1 MTLTTIFPHMQTRN
15 WKDWERESWLEH
27 EAMNGILDANN
38 LFFVSHKLRHA
49 LFSFQESS
57 VKLCI

>member
-1 MTLTTIFPHMQTRN
+1 MTLTTIVPHMQTRN

-38 LFFVSHKLRHA
+38 LFFVSHIEA
-49 LFSFQESS
+49 CIVQFSR
-57 VKLCI
+57 I